1 MKFMLVHSLDM
12 MVKKHFSLDQQ
23 LLAAPC
29 TVCSWVRHGQ
39 KKMVCQGGGERPP
52 DLPVP
57 GSASACR
64 YCIWMWH
71 VVLWVHLSI
80 LKMVRFTWSKG
91 QNVPQRPLY
100 CPITFFILKGHSSR
114 SGMQKWWNHFLAIT
128 PLQIVWFNRTCFI
141 SISL

>member
-1 MKFMLVHSLDM
+1 MHSGVFLTVYIPIFVCHFCARIGDLLWPEDKLRVNEVHVGPQFGRDGQ
-12 MVKKHFSLDQQ
+12 KHFSLDQQ

-64 YCIWMWH
+64 YCIWM
-71 VVLWVHLSI
+71 
-80 LKMVRFTWSKG
+80 
-91 QNVPQRPLY
+91 
-100 CPITFFILKGHSSR
+100 
-114 SGMQKWWNHFLAIT
+114 
-128 PLQIVWFNRTCFI
+128 
-141 SISL
+141 